1 MLESWINW
9 LAGLPPVAIYGVIAL
24 MAAIENIFPP
34 FPADTAIALG
44 AFLAHRGVTDPW
56 LVFVVT
62 FVANMGGA
70 MLMYALASRHAAAL
84 FGSRFFGRFL
94 SETAMVKVRE
104 EYTRYGIAG
113 LFVGRILPGFRAVV
127 APFAGLIHLS
137 PWRAFLPM
145 ALASAVWY
153 GGLIFVAAE
162 LGNQFDKIRDVISG
176 VNITLGVVSGL
187 VVLVAVVLIMR
198 RRRRRRAEIA
208 AAVEGTP
215 E

>member
-9 LAGLPPVAIYGVIAL
+9 LAGLPPVAVYGVIAL

-56 LVFVVT
+56 LVFGVT

-70 MLMYALASRHAAAL
+70 MMMYALASHHAAAL
-84 FGSRFFGRFL
+84 FGSRIVGRFL

-104 EYTRYGIAG
+104 EYTKYGIAG
-113 LFVGRILPGFRAVV
+113 LFIGRILPGFRAVV

-137 PWRAFLPM
+137 AWRAFLPM
-145 ALASAVWY
+145 ALASAIWY
-153 GGLIFVAAE
+153 GGLIFIASE
-162 LGNQFDKIRDVISG
+162 LGNRFDQIRQVISG
-176 VNITLGVVSGL
+176 VNITLGIVSGL
-187 VVLVAVVLIMR
+187 IVLVAVVLIVR
-198 RRRRRRAEIA
+198 HRRRRRAELA
-208 AAVEGTP
+208 ASLEGEP

>member
-1 MLESWINW
+1 MLESLIQW
-9 LAGLPPVAIYGVIAL
+9 LAGLPPVAVYSVIAL
-24 MAAIENIFPP
+24 MAAVENIFPP

-56 LVFVVT
+56 MVFGVT

-70 MLMYALASRHAAAL
+70 MLMYSLASRHAAAL
-84 FGSRFFGRFL
+84 FGSRLLGRFL
-94 SETAMVKVRE
+94 SESAMVRVRE
-104 EYTRYGIAG
+104 EYVKYGIVG

-145 ALASAVWY
+145 ALASAIWY

-162 LGNQFDKIRDVISG
+162 LGNRFDQIRNVISG
-176 VNITLGVVSGL
+176 VNLTLGILSG
-187 VVLVAVVLIMR
+187 LVAVVAVIMIMKR
-198 RRRRRRAEIA
+198 RRRQQAERD
-208 AAVEGTP
+208 AAVEGGP
-215 E
+215 Q